1 MVEGAFTSI
10 EDTVTLNVGSNAFR
24 PKSRSSADTHGS
36 AGRVLNVVVEPASRA
51 LKVAVKPALLAQE
64 ERQERL
70 NRSIKL
76 GFTPPSRSTAR

>member
-10 EDTVTLNVGSNAFR
+10 DDTLTVSVGSNAFR
-24 PKSRSSADTHGS
+24 LRPRSSADTQNT

-51 LKVAVKPALLAQE
+51 VKVAVKPALLVQE

-70 NRSIKL
+70 NRSIRL
-76 GFTPPSRSTAR
+76 GFVPPSRNTAR